1 MGEQRV
7 ELDMPET
14 YGAVDSQGMAGH
26 LAAMPEQVREAWQRT
41 RYVDLPDKHADI
53 FSFIVIG
60 NGGAALAGEMLRGFV
75 AHTAQIPVVVVR
87 GYDVPAFV
95 GPDSIAIAVSHSG
108 NTQETIAAFEEAID
122 RGVKPVIITT
132 GGTLEELATTHR
144 APLVSYTAEAMP
156 RDALASMFTAL
167 VAIAH
172 AVHVVGDIAADMD
185 EAIAILEAARDAF
198 APTIPE
204 RQNPAKEMARAL
216 VGKIPTIYGGTMLA
230 SVARVWKAK
239 LNGYAKTT
247 AIYDLLPEVNHTSTV
262 GYAFPAH
269 LADHL
274 AVVQLRSSYDHPRV
288 RAHWQVT
295 TDLLDRR
302 GILYS
307 IVETKGRSR
316 LAQMLWAVAFADWTA
331 YYLAL
336 INDVDP
342 TAEDA
347 IAYMKQH
354 LA

>member
-1 MGEQRV
+1 MQEQRV
-7 ELDMPET
+7 GLDRPET
-14 YGAVDSQGMAGH
+14 YGVVDMQGLAGH
-26 LAAMPEQVREAWQRT
+26 LEAMPEQVRAAWDRT

-60 NGGAALAGEMLRGFV
+60 NGGAALAGDMLRGLV

-108 NTQETIAAFEEAID
+108 NMEETVAAFEEAID
-122 RGVKPVIITT
+122 RGVKPVIVTT
-132 GGTLEELATTHR
+132 GGTLEGLATTHR
-144 APLVSYTAEAMP
+144 APFVSYTAETKP

-172 AVHVVGDIAADMD
+172 AVHVVGDITADMD
-185 EAIAILEAARDAF
+185 EAIALLEEARDAF
-198 APTIPE
+198 GPHVPE
-204 RQNPAKEMARAL
+204 PQNPAKQMARSLA
-216 VGKIPTIYGGTMLA
+216 GTIPAIYGGAMLEP
-230 SVARVWKAK
+230 VARAWKAK

-247 AIYDLLPEVNHTSTV
+247 AMFDLLPEVNHTSTV
-262 GYAFPAH
+262 GYAFPAR
-269 LADHL
+269 LAEYL

-295 TDLLDRR
+295 TDLLQRR
-302 GILYS
+302 GIPCS
-307 IVETKGRSR
+307 IVEAKGRSR
-316 LAQMLWAVAFADWTA
+316 LAQMLWTLAFADWTA

-336 INDVDP
+336 LNGVDP
-342 TAEDA
+342 TAEES
-347 IAYMKQH
+347 IAYMKQQ

>member
-132 GGTLEELATTHR
+132 GGTLVELATTHR